1 MNAILFNTTLLI
13 GLVPGPVLKGN
24 AQAFTVHCHVTVRPP
39 FCTSQWPNPVL
50 HDPLWREFLWPTK
63 VLWRKSHFPRECDMK
78 SLPNAL
84 GDRIRV
90 NIVLKYLKL
99 CKDERTRNNCSI
111 AKYIRGCSYLPKV
124 FGRCVFHISLPRY
137 FSLLLLKSLQEI
149 SVWRKSS
156 PKSSNGSIAIAC
168 RQTF

>member
-1 MNAILFNTTLLI
+1 MLNLLPSIVTWPYGHLFLRANGPTPCCMILF
-13 GLVPGPVLKGN
+13 GGN
-24 AQAFTVHCHVTVRPP
+24 SYGQPKYFG
-39 FCTSQWPNPVL
+39 
-50 HDPLWREFLWPTK
+50 
-63 VLWRKSHFPRECDMK
+63 RKPHFPRECDMK
-78 SLPNAL
+78 SLPNAR

-111 AKYIRGCSYLPKV
+111 AKYIRGCSYLPKI
-124 FGRCVFHISLPRY
+124 FGPCVFHILLPRY

-168 RQTF
+168 PQTFWLDPSG